1 MSNRSPA
8 IDDATNDATG
18 LAACHALLRGGSLS
32 FHAASL
38 LLPRRIRNPATALY
52 AFCRIADDAVD
63 EGADKPE
70 AVARLAQRLDRAYQ
84 GRPTDHPVDRAFAT
98 MIADHAIPR
107 ALPDALIEGLA
118 WDAAG
123 RRHHTI
129 ADARAYAA
137 RVAGSVGAM
146 MTLIMGR
153 RDHESLAAACDLG
166 IAMQFTNIARDVGED
181 ARAGRLY
188 LPLTWLA
195 AEAIDPD
202 AFLAAPQFTQ
212 AIARVIAKLLD
223 QAETFYDRAYP
234 GIARLPLDCQ
244 PGIHAA
250 RMIYRAIGHSLA
262 RNGHDAITTRAR
274 VSTPRKLGL
283 ASLAITSAILPSLR
297 LPALPCAET
306 SFLIEAA
313 AQPSREPISAGA
325 RVIMLIDRLER
336 TERRNRTTSADLS
349 SLSGDFAC
357 PP

>member
-1 MSNRSPA
+1 MSNQMA
-8 IDDATNDATG
+8 ATD
-18 LAACHALLRGGSLS
+18 LAACHTLLRGGSLS

-52 AFCRIADDAVD
+52 AFCRVADDAVD
-63 EGADKPE
+63 DGTDKSA
-70 AVARLAQRLDRAYQ
+70 AVSRLAQRLDNAYR
-84 GRPTDHPVDRAFAT
+84 GRPANHPVDRAFAS
-98 MIADHAIPR
+98 MIATHSIPR
-107 ALPDALIEGLA
+107 SLPDALIEGFA

-123 RRHHTI
+123 RRYQTV

-146 MTLIMGR
+146 MTVIMGR
-153 RDHESLAAACDLG
+153 RDSDSLAAACDLG
-166 IAMQFTNIARDVGED
+166 VAMQFTNIARDVGED

-188 LPLTWLA
+188 VPLDWLHDQG
-195 AEAIDPD
+195 IDPE
-202 AFLAAPQFTQ
+202 AFLTAPRFSP
-212 AIARVIAKLLD
+212 AIAAVIAKLLD
-223 QAETFYDRAYP
+223 QAETFYDRARP

-250 RMIYRAIGHSLA
+250 RTIYRAIGRSLA
-262 RNGHDAITTRAR
+262 RAGHDAITTRAR

-283 ASLAITSAILPSLR
+283 ASIALTSAILPSLR
-297 LPALPCAET
+297 IPAQHCAET

-313 AQPSREPISAGA
+313 AHPAPDRVSAGA

-336 TERRNRTTSADLS
+336 TDRRTRADLP
-349 SLSGDFAC
+349 GDFAC